1 MTIYAFFII
10 PRYEENFATEQ
21 SSQFCKKFAGRIVRI
36 SLNYFVN
43 HDNSII
49 ALDYVSAINNYICVY
64 HLGFIAYNFASNIS
78 SVFC

>member
-10 PRYEENFATEQ
+10 PRYEENFAAEQ

-49 ALDYVSAINNYICVY
+49 ALDYVSAINNYVCVY
-64 HLGFIAYNFASNIS
+64 HLGFNTSDLEDSLGDI
-78 SVFC
+78 